1 MSINNFSEIYIFL
14 SWGKWTDHLK
24 GHKDWSLD
32 CHLFTFLKDTN
43 YDITFIIL
51 HSLSLNNC
59 VKLYL
64 VGGGEGGYSVEL
76 LKTAT
81 QDHKIKAPWNSDL
94 NCFSNLKSISSL
106 IKDR

>member
-1 MSINNFSEIYIFL
+1 MNRSSQGSQRLIARL
-14 SWGKWTDHLK
+14 
-24 GHKDWSLD
+24 LD
-32 CHLFTFLKDTN
+32 FTFLKETN

-64 VGGGEGGYSVEL
+64 VGGGGGGYSVEL

-81 QDHKIKAPWNSDL
+81 QDQG
-94 NCFSNLKSISSL
+94 SL
-106 IKDR
+106 EFRS

>member
-32 CHLFTFLKDTN
+32 CHLFTFLKETN

-64 VGGGEGGYSVEL
+64 VGGGGVGI
-76 LKTAT
+76 
-81 QDHKIKAPWNSDL
+81 Q
-94 NCFSNLKSISSL
+94 
-106 IKDR
+106 